1 MEREKCYDLAEQFG
15 LDVASVTSSTN
26 GYPQNVQLALVGF
39 DNFEQAEDVANANNL
54 TIVLLFKRDGQDLWK
69 KLNIARGPIN
79 LKAKYNRDDYMS
91 FDSSWNERDFTDNIR
106 GAIDGTTNLDEIF
119 DIIDFFKI
127 LKGELDD
134 ISEDEQVIAR
144 MYDASSIEVTKKEVM
159 RYHDY
164 ANSSTITIAV
174 I

>member
-15 LDVASVTSSTN
+15 LDIASVTNAAN
-26 GYPQNVQLALVGF
+26 GYPQNVQLALIGF
-39 DNFEQAEDVANANNL
+39 DNFEQAEEVANANNL

-69 KLNIARGPIN
+69 KLNIARGTIN
-79 LKAKYNRDDYMS
+79 LKAKYDRDDYMS
-91 FDSSWNERDFTDNIR
+91 FDSSWNERDITNNIQ

>member
-1 MEREKCYDLAEQFG
+1 MKREKCYELAEQFG
-15 LDVASVTSSTN
+15 LDVESVTSSAN

-39 DNFEQAEDVANANNL
+39 DNFEQAEEVASANNL
-54 TIVLLFKRDGQDLWK
+54 TLVILYKSDGQDLWRNI
-69 KLNIARGPIN
+69 NIAREPIN
-79 LKAKYNRDDYMS
+79 LKAKYYGDDYMS
-91 FDSSWNERDFTDNIR
+91 FDSSWNERDITDNIR
-106 GAIDGTTNLDEIF
+106 GAIDGNTNLDEIF